1 MLYKGKA
8 NSSFGLFLIR
18 ISIGALFLIAGS
30 RKIYDVEG
38 FIKSVKAMNVLPE
51 NLAFIFGFILP
62 FAEVLLGGLLIIGLF
77 TPITTFFLSLLTL
90 SIIFATGVVPVAG
103 PPFSYNL
110 IILACTVALF
120 FSGSGGFSFDALLEK
135 KKIPKPQQRTL
146 NQVKSEKQEEVIEP
160 VVLDLKSEEKNDINQ

>member
-18 ISIGALFLIAGS
+18 LSVGSLFLIAGS
-30 RKIYDVEG
+30 RKLFDVEG

-51 NLAFIFGFILP
+51 NLAFIYGFIFP

-77 TPITTFFLSLLTL
+77 TPITTFLLSLLTL
-90 SIIFATGVVPVAG
+90 SIVIATGAVPAAG

-110 IILACTVALF
+110 IILACTLALF

-135 KKIPKPQQRTL
+135 KKIPKPQQRPL
-146 NQVKSEKQEEVIEP
+146 NQVKSEKQEIVIEP
-160 VVLDLKSEEKNDINQ
+160 VVLDSKNEEINDNNQ

>member
-38 FIKSVKAMNVLPE
+38 FIKSVKVMNVLPE

-77 TPITTFFLSLLTL
+77 TPITTFFLSLLTM
-90 SIIFATGVVPVAG
+90 SIVIATGVVPVAG

-120 FSGSGGFSFDALLEK
+120 FSGSGGF
-135 KKIPKPQQRTL
+135 
-146 NQVKSEKQEEVIEP
+146 
-160 VVLDLKSEEKNDINQ
+160 